1 MLKKR
6 FIGVVTVKDGWA
18 VQSFGYGRY
27 LPLGKPECLVEN
39 LDRWGADEIL
49 VQVIDRSAASLG
61 PDFELLK
68 KLAKLAL
75 GTPLI
80 YGGGIRTVE
89 EGVQVIQSGADR
101 LTVDALLYDD
111 LLEVIGLGNR
121 LGAQAV
127 IASMPVTMRSNKL
140 EWFNY
145 RSKISAPIGE
155 ALVKV
160 IENGIVSEVLLTDW
174 LHEGQSNG
182 FDSGLIDLF
191 PYKKVPLIAFGGI
204 SSAEQMKGLLARPN
218 VVAVS
223 VGNFLSY
230 REHAI
235 QKFKR
240 DLASAALR
248 PSTYSTEYSLL
259 TNA

>member
-6 FIGVVTVKDGWA
+6 FIGVITVKDGWA
-18 VQSFGYGRY
+18 VQSFGYDRY
-27 LPLGKPECLVEN
+27 LPLGKPECLAEN

-49 VQVIDRSAASLG
+49 VQVIDRSAAGLG

-68 KLAKLAL
+68 KLAHLAL

-101 LTVDALLYDD
+101 ITVDSLLHDD
-111 LLEVIGLGNR
+111 LPEVIGLGYR

-127 IASMPVTMRSNKL
+127 IASMPMTMRSNRP

-145 RSKISAPIGE
+145 RFKSQATIGE
-155 ALVKV
+155 ALTKV
-160 IENGIVSEVLLTDW
+160 IEQGVISEVLLTDW
-174 LHEGQSNG
+174 QHEGSPIG
-182 FDSGLIDLF
+182 FDSTLIDLF
-191 PYKKVPLIAFGGI
+191 PYKKTPLIVFGGI
-204 SSAEQMKGLLARPN
+204 SSTEQMKDLLARPN
-218 VVAVS
+218 VSAVS

-235 QKFKR
+235 QQFKEA
-240 DLASAALR
+240 LASAALR
-248 PSTYSTEYSLL
+248 PSTYATEHSLL
-259 TNA
+259 TNV